1 MNIEQLIKMANQI
14 GEFFF
19 AYPDAE
25 QAKLDIVSH
34 IKRFWALSM
43 RKQIV
48 EYVTEEQGTAL
59 QPLVVD
65 AIKENV
71 AVLA

>member
-14 GEFFF
+14 GEFFL
-19 AYPDAE
+19 AYPDTE

-71 AVLA
+71 AILA